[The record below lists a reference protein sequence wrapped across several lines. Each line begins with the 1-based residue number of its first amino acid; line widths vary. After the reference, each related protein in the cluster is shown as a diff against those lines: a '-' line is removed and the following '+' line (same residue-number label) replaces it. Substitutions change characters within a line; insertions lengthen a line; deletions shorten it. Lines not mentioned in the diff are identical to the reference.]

1 METTFSILETQITD
15 RLRDVEYYE
24 SIYINKAMAKILDTY
39 DIPQDAKLACLTID
53 TAMRHLD
60 EVTTTLSSK
69 KSILIGDLLS
79 AHFYTILAKLN
90 DPIYQQVISTA
101 IVTVNEMKSSIHQGT
116 VSDDII
122 SEFILKIENT
132 FPLITINHFASV
144 SNQTEINNQLL
155 KNITEHHPAYLK
167 HYSSEKLN
175 SFLNQVNTEIHLKRG
190 NEHGR

>member
-1 METTFSILETQITD
+1 METTFSILETQITE
-15 RLRDVEYYE
+15 RLRDVEYKE
-24 SIYINKAMAKILDTY
+24 SIYINKALAQILDSY
-39 DIPQDAKLACLTID
+39 DIPQEAKLACLTID

-60 EVTTTLSSK
+60 EVTTSLSSK

-90 DPIYQQVISTA
+90 DPVYQQVISTA

-116 VSDDII
+116 ISDDII

-144 SNQTEINNQLL
+144 SNQIEINNQLL

-167 HYSSEKLN
+167 HYSNEKLN

>member
-1 METTFSILETQITD
+1 METTFSILETQIID
-15 RLRDVEYYE
+15 RLHDVDYYE
-24 SIYINKAMAKILDTY
+24 SIYINKALAQILDSY
-39 DIPQDAKLACLTID
+39 DIPQEAKLACLTID

-60 EVTTTLSSK
+60 EVTTSLSSK

-90 DPIYQQVISTA
+90 DPVYQQLISSA
-101 IVTVNEMKSSIHQGT
+101 IVTINEMKSSIHQG
-116 VSDDII
+116 VLSDDKLD
-122 SEFILKIENT
+122 EYILKIENT

-144 SNQTEINNQLL
+144 SNQTEINATLL

-167 HYSSEKLN
+167 HYSNEKLN
-175 SFLNQVNTEIHLKRG
+175 SFSNKVNTEIHLKRG

>member
-1 METTFSILETQITD
+1 METTFSILETQIID
-15 RLRDVEYYE
+15 RLHDVDYYE
-24 SIYINKAMAKILDTY
+24 SIYINKALAQILDSY
-39 DIPQDAKLACLTID
+39 DIPQEAKLACLTID

-60 EVTTTLSSK
+60 EVTTSLSSK

-90 DPIYQQVISTA
+90 DPVYQQLISSA
-101 IVTVNEMKSSIHQGT
+101 IVTVNEMKSSIHQGV
-116 VSDDII
+116 VSDDKLD
-122 SEFILKIENT
+122 EYILKVENT

-144 SNQTEINNQLL
+144 SNQTEINATLL

-167 HYSSEKLN
+167 HYSNEKLN
-175 SFLNQVNTEIHLKRG
+175 SFSNQVNIEIHLKRG